1 MPGTIKNCF
10 DEHLTFDKIYNAHLR
25 ARQQKT
31 NKAELIRFEMN
42 LENNLTNLLNNL
54 RNGTYKIRNYRTF
67 YVTEPKLRKIQ
78 ALPFVDRVAHQ
89 WYVEEF
95 IGEHLELELNHKSR
109 YYISVSFYILKIKN
123 IFLFYQ
129 KLDIMIPINVNF

>member
-1 MPGTIKNCF
+1 MPRTIKNSF
-10 DEHLTFDKIYNAHLR
+10 DKNLTFEKIYNAHLR

-31 NKAELIRFEMN
+31 TKSELIIFEMN

-54 RNGTYKIRNYRTF
+54 KNGTYKIGQYRTF

-95 IGEHLELELNHKSR
+95 IKPNIVPKFIKDTYACLVGKR
-109 YYISVSFYILKIKN
+109 Y
-123 IFLFYQ
+123 
-129 KLDIMIPINVNF
+129 P